1 MISGTALITSS
12 LIVASFVS
20 GTAHAT
26 LVGRDLDG
34 NTGTFEAYYDTV
46 LDITWLADANYAK
59 TSGYDADGRMNW
71 SQATSWAESLSFYN
85 PATQQTLANW
95 RLPIFGP
102 VNGVS
107 FDYTHTTDG
116 STDAGFNITSP
127 NSELAYM
134 FHVNLGNSSYYT
146 PTGELSGC
154 NSSSGSYCLSNV
166 GPFSN
171 LQPDKYWYG
180 MEYAPT
186 PDTGAWYFG
195 MMGGFQ
201 YPDGKSYPAYA
212 WAVST
217 GDVAAVPE
225 PQTYALMLAGL
236 ALVGVATKRRK
247 ACAVA

>member
-1 MISGTALITSS
+1 MVRQLICGTLLALAATQPV
-12 LIVASFVS
+12 VAQ
-20 GTAHAT
+20 AA
-26 LVGRDLDG
+26 LQGRDLNGSADS
-34 NTGTFEAYYDTV
+34 FEAYYDTV

-59 TSGYDADGRMNW
+59 TSGYDADGRMTW
-71 SQATSWAESLSFYN
+71 SQAASWAADLSFYN
-85 PATQQTLANW
+85 PATQQTLNNW
-95 RLPIFGP
+95 RLPVFGP

-134 FHVNLGNSSYYT
+134 FHVNLSNSSYYT

-154 NSSSGSYCLSNV
+154 DSGSGSYCLSNV
-166 GPFSN
+166 GPFTN

-180 MEYAPT
+180 VEYEPT

-201 YPDGKSYPAYA
+201 YPDGKTYPAYA
-212 WAVST
+212 WAVRD

-225 PQTYALMLAGL
+225 ADTWAMLLAGL
-236 ALVGVATKRRK
+236 AIVGMAARRRM
-247 ACAVA
+247 